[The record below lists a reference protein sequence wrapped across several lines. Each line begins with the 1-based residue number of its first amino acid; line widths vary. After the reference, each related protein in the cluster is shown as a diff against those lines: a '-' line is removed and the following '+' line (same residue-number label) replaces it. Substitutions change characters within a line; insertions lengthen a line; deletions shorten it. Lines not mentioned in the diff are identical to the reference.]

1 MERNN
6 RTLWI
11 VVAIAAL
18 VLLCCC
24 AVVAAAAVGGWFVT
38 WPVAQRVSI
47 GEVREG
53 TLQRFDVGDTASLQ
67 VDNFAGS
74 LTIRAG
80 GPGEI
85 QVTANKR
92 ASRSQDLDRIQ
103 IDVSR
108 GDGGLVIKTRKPA
121 TFSNASVEFEI
132 TAPPGTR
139 LDLDTGAG
147 SIDVREFKNSIK
159 ANTGAGS
166 ITLVDVQGGIE
177 ADSGAGSL
185 DVRGASGTVRLQT
198 GAGSID
204 YNGDPQGECRFET
217 GAGSITLRLPAA
229 LNVEVQLESG
239 MGTISVDYP
248 VDGRVTKQE
257 VDGTIG
263 SGQDGS
269 IYAQTG
275 TGSISVQRQ

>member
-11 VVAIAAL
+11 IVAIAAL
-18 VLLCCC
+18 VMLCCC
-24 AVVAAAAVGGWFVT
+24 AAVAAAAVGGWFVT

-47 GEVREG
+47 GEVQEG
-53 TLQRFDVGDTASLQ
+53 TLQRFEVGEAPSLQ

-80 GPGEI
+80 ESGEI
-85 QVTANKR
+85 QVTANKK
-92 ASRSQDLDRIQ
+92 ASSRQDLDRIQ
-103 IDVSR
+103 IDIDRS
-108 GDGGLVIKTRKPA
+108 DGGLVIKTRKPA
-121 TFSNASVEFEI
+121 TFSNASVAFEI

-147 SIDVREFKNSIK
+147 SIDVRGLMNGVK
-159 ANTGAGS
+159 ASTGAGS
-166 ITLVDVQGGIE
+166 VTLVDVQGEIE

-185 DVRGASGTVRLQT
+185 DVRGATGTVRLGT

-204 YNGDPQGECRFET
+204 YLGDPQGDCRFET

-229 LNVEVQLESG
+229 LNIEVQLESG

-257 VDGTIG
+257 VEGTIG
-263 SGQDGS
+263 SGRDGS

-275 TGSISVQRQ
+275 TGSISVQRR